1 MGNIVTDSLRT
12 RIAAAIESIR
22 IQRDGDAARMADA
35 VIRELQQQW
44 RADFGYDG
52 YSNCTSREEAQ
63 GLVSDFNEHLG
74 DDVRDG
80 EQAMVL
86 HRYVTEWVADE

>member
-1 MGNIVTDSLRT
+1 MTDLRT
-12 RIAAAIESIR
+12 RIITALLSEDDVAL
-22 IQRDGDAARMADA
+22 MADA
-35 VIRELQQQW
+35 VIRELKQQW

-63 GLVSDFNEHLG
+63 ELVSDFNEHLG

-86 HRYVTEWVADE
+86 HRYVTEWVSEIRDDQEVRQ